1 MVVLCE
7 KWALWP
13 SETLHN
19 NKWHFCCSDE
29 MLMCC
34 YLVCKKSLPFGPYLS
49 KEMDFFRQLGTD
61 NKSLARCYMS
71 IDTTQHAI
79 FSKDIEEF
87 PDLKVAE
94 Q

>member
-1 MVVLCE
+1 MVVLCD

-19 NKWHFCCSDE
+19 NKWLFCCCDE
-29 MLMCC
+29 MLCC
-34 YLVCKKSLPFGPYLS
+34 YLVCKESLPFGPYLS
-49 KEMDFFRQLGTD
+49 KEMDFFRQLGTA